1 MIASQQPTGEK
12 TSALVQ
18 RPFFLFLLY
27 QLGWHLLLPLV
38 GLRLW
43 WRGRKDRGYWQ
54 HLPERLSFTGLSSR
68 FHHAIWIHAV
78 SVGETRA
85 AEPLILAYLARGE
98 KILLTCMTPNGRR
111 TGQALYAS
119 AIATGQLRQCY
130 LPYDICWAV
139 EHFIKQVQP
148 KFGLFIETE
157 AWPTYVFRCAEMG
170 LPLFLIN
177 ARLSDRS
184 ARRIKYFGR
193 AGEELFQAFTGILA
207 QTELDAERYRALGV
221 KNCAVFGNLKFD
233 VLMKPELLELGAGW
247 QANLRT
253 SGRLVVCAASTRIGE
268 EQLILTAWQQ
278 VLKTARIQP
287 QPLLFIVPRHPERF
301 DEVAKTILA
310 SGFRLRRRSEA
321 TERSILFDQT
331 DVFLGDSMGE
341 MAAYYRAADLVVM
354 GGSLLSF
361 GGQNLIEACAV
372 DCPVIVGE
380 HTFNFQQATLDAI
393 NIGAAVR
400 ITPAQLSSTLVELL
414 LSTEQ
419 RLAMAFAAKNYANL
433 HQGATKKILHAI
445 DEQLRRKPINS
456 AAT

>member
-1 MIASQQPTGEK
+1 MIASQLPTGEK
-12 TSALVQ
+12 NSARVQ

-43 WRGRKDRGYWQ
+43 WRGRKDHGYWQ
-54 HLPERLSFTGLSSR
+54 HLDERIGLTGQLSEFR
-68 FHHAIWIHAV
+68 RAIWIHAV

-119 AIATGQLRQCY
+119 AISSGQLRQHY

-139 EHFIKQVQP
+139 AKFLKQAQP

-157 AWPTYVFRCAEMG
+157 AWPTYVFGCAEMG

-193 AGEELFQAFTGILA
+193 AGEDLFQAFTGILA

-221 KNCAVFGNLKFD
+221 RNCAVFGNLKFD
-233 VLMKPELLELGAGW
+233 VPIKPELLKLGASW
-247 QANLRT
+247 QENLNA
-253 SGRLVVCAASTRIGE
+253 SSRLVVCAASTRMGE
-268 EQLILTAWQQ
+268 EQLILDAWQQ

-301 DEVAKTILA
+301 DEVAKAILA
-310 SGFRLRRRSEA
+310 SGYSLSRRSDA
-321 TERSILFDQT
+321 LQQPLTFDKI

-341 MAAYYRAADLVVM
+341 MPAYYRAASLVVM
-354 GGSLLSF
+354 GGSLMPF
-361 GGQNLIEACAV
+361 GGQNFIEACAV
-372 DCPVIVGE
+372 GCPVIVGE

-393 NIGAAVR
+393 SIGAAVR
-400 ITPAQLSSTLVELL
+400 ISATQLSHILVELL
-414 LSTEQ
+414 SVTEQ
-419 RLAMAFAAKNYANL
+419 RLAMTLAAKKYANL
-433 HQGATKKILHAI
+433 HQGATNKILNAI
-445 DEQLRRKPINS
+445 DEQLQLK
-456 AAT
+456 AVWT

>member
-1 MIASQQPTGEK
+1 MIASQLPTGEK
-12 TSALVQ
+12 NSARAQ

-43 WRGRKDRGYWQ
+43 WRGRKDHGYWQ
-54 HLPERLSFTGLSSR
+54 HLDERIGFVGKSSQFR
-68 FHHAIWIHAV
+68 QAIWIHAV

-85 AEPLILAYLARGE
+85 AEPLIQAYLARGE

-111 TGQALYAS
+111 TGKALYAS
-119 AIATGQLRQCY
+119 AIASGQLQQCY

-139 EHFIKQVQP
+139 AHFLKQAQP

-157 AWPTYVFRCAEMG
+157 AWPTYVFSCAEMG

-221 KNCAVFGNLKFD
+221 QNCAVFGNLKFD
-233 VLMKPELLELGAGW
+233 VPIKPELLQLGASW
-247 QANLRT
+247 LANLRA
-253 SGRLVVCAASTRIGE
+253 SGRLVVCAASTRAGE
-268 EQLILTAWQQ
+268 EELILDAWQQ

-287 QPLLFIVPRHPERF
+287 PPLLFIVPRHPERF
-301 DEVAKTILA
+301 DEVAKAILT
-310 SGFRLRRRSEA
+310 SGFRLSRRSE
-321 TERSILFDQT
+321 TLQQPMTFDNI

-341 MAAYYRAADLVVM
+341 MPAYYSAANLVVM
-354 GGSLLSF
+354 GGSFMPF
-361 GGQNLIEACAV
+361 GGQNFIEACAV
-372 DCPVIVGE
+372 GCPVILGE

-393 NIGAAVR
+393 SIGAAVR
-400 ITPAQLSSTLVELL
+400 ISTSQLSHTLVELL
-414 LSTEQ
+414 SVAEQ
-419 RLAMAFAAKNYANL
+419 RTAMALAAKKYANL
-433 HQGATKKILHAI
+433 HQGATNKIVNAI
-445 DEQLRRKPINS
+445 DAQLKLKSTNS
-456 AAT
+456 SY